1 MNLQQ
6 TVTKL
11 STSPNECHYTVQRE
25 ATAAAEAA
33 ARPSHL
39 LPVGPSQH
47 PVGYSRQRS

>member
-11 STSPNECHYTVQRE
+11 STSPNECHYTMQRE
-25 ATAAAEAA
+25 ATAAAETA

-39 LPVGPSQH
+39 LPGAGGWVPANI
-47 PVGYSRQRS
+47 P